1 MAEYIDKK
9 EALAILRNFWHVKH
23 NGTLIYSAE
32 IDQAITEVRDL
43 QPADVAPVRHGRW
56 NHLRAGDWTS
66 TYECSVCA
74 RRVVVAGDK
83 DKADVY
89 KMQELCKA
97 VNAVA
102 NAAPTITLDDL
113 RPSGRWIDAKAQHPP
128 LDKMV
133 LVIVNGKPKNNI
145 TLDRAYE
152 LAEWEPEGWCLEM
165 WPEWMETEV
174 SHWMYLPEP
183 PKEG

>member
-1 MAEYIDKK
+1 MTAIIAATANGKKVLTMRPIDADNIAQVAEHAYNEWNLAMAAADG
-9 EALAILRNFWHVKH
+9 RR
-23 NGTLIYSAE
+23 E
-32 IDQAITEVRDL
+32 I
-43 QPADVAPVRHGRW
+43 
-56 NHLRAGDWTS
+56 NH
-66 TYECSVCA
+66 
-74 RRVVVAGDK
+74 
-83 DKADVY
+83 VY

-145 TLDRAYE
+145 TLDQAYE

-165 WPEWMETEV
+165 WPEWMEAEV
-174 SHWMYLPEP
+174 SHWMPLPEP
-183 PKEG
+183 PKED